1 MVLLIGHP
9 QGRAAERRYILDVL
23 FRDFLGLEYVATPH
37 KDPSVT
43 IGLSDDHLKQ
53 RLEIPDVFFS
63 KPANEWLTEAS
74 LPARPL
80 EQWIPPVDSFAGVPL
95 GGAQVPIIYGATRDG
110 AVFDCSESS
119 YFLGIDI
126 FGSAFFMLTQYQE
139 AVSRERD
146 DFDRFPASASLSF
159 QEGFLQRPIV
169 NEYVEILWAVM
180 RRLWPGLQRKAHSY
194 RVHLSHDLDEVS
206 LLGRSWPSVLRSL
219 AADLLLR
226 REGRLA
232 IQRLRAFVK
241 TRATQQ
247 PAVGDPYDTFD
258 FIMSTSEQHGLR
270 DTFNFVAA
278 ESRDLLDPRYDV
290 QQPWVRRLIN
300 RIYDRGHA
308 IGLHPSINT
317 YKDPT
322 LIMREYQR
330 LRNVCAEENIV
341 QQTWGGRQHYLRW
354 ANPTTWQSWE
364 AAGLDY
370 DSSLGYAQHVGF
382 RCGCCYEYP
391 VMNLQTGQRL
401 ALRERPL
408 IAMESSLLSYMG
420 CSLRAA
426 EHWLRDLIATCR
438 RYEGDFSLL
447 WHNHML
453 VGDAAKKT
461 YARVV
466 AAAAP

>member
-1 MVLLIGHP
+1 MVLLIRHP
-9 QGRAAERRYILDVL
+9 SGRGAERSYIIDVL
-23 FRDFLGLEYVATPH
+23 LRDFLGLEYIAAPH
-37 KDPSVT
+37 DASCVT
-43 IGLSDDHLKQ
+43 IELSDDSAKR
-53 RLEIPDVFFS
+53 RLELPDAFFS
-63 KPANEWLTEAS
+63 QPAGAWLTEAS
-74 LPARPL
+74 LPDRPL
-80 EQWIPPVDSFAGVPL
+80 QQWRPPASSFAGVPMCREQL
-95 GGAQVPIIYGATRDG
+95 PIIYGAAREGELMTQ
-110 AVFDCSESS
+110 SEEAG
-119 YFLGIDI
+119 YLGIDI

-146 DFDRFPASASLSF
+146 DFDRFPASASLAY
-159 QEGFLQRPIV
+159 QEGFLERPIV
-169 NEYVEILWAVM
+169 NEYVEILWEVM
-180 RRLWPGLQRKAHSY
+180 RSMWPGLQRKARSY
-194 RVHLSHDLDEVS
+194 RVHLSHDMDEVS
-206 LLGRSWPSVLRSL
+206 LLGRSWASVLRSL
-219 AADLLLR
+219 AADLLIR

-232 IQRLRAFVK
+232 LQRLRAFVK

-247 PAVGDPYDTFD
+247 PVERDPYNTFD
-258 FIMSTSEQHGLR
+258 FIMSTSEQYGLR

-278 ESRDLLDPRYDV
+278 ESEDLLDPRYDL
-290 QQPWVRRLIN
+290 QQPWVRSLIHRL
-300 RIYDRGHA
+300 YDRGHA

-317 YKDPT
+317 YKDPA
-322 LIMREYQR
+322 LIMREYER
-330 LRNVCAEENIV
+330 LRSVCAEENIT

-391 VMNLQTGQRL
+391 VMNLQTRERL

-426 EHWLRDLIATCR
+426 ERWLRDLIVTCR
-438 RYEGDFSLL
+438 RFEGDFSLL

-453 VGDAAKKT
+453 VGNLAQKT
-461 YARVV
+461 YSRVV
-466 AAAAP
+466 QAAAP